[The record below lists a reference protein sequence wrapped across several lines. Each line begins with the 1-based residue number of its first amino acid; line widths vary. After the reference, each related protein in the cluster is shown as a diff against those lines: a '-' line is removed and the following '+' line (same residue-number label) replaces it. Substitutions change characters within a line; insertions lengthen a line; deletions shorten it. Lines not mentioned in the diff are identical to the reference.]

1 MKTESV
7 VNLKIAAEKVN
18 GTVGSISREESY
30 GSIIK
35 TERLMLDLLLSID
48 ELVRESVGFK
58 IEEVT
63 QKEISGKVVVDLTIV
78 TEEVKDLA
86 GIEGTYGSELAAER
100 LVVDILLS
108 IDELVHEYDRLRIG
122 DIIQKKISGK
132 IAVGVQIVS
141 EEIEPRDSLLEE
153 DFMAA
158 EVTPYPLLQ
167 TCAD

>member
-1 MKTESV
+1 MNTESV

-18 GTVGSISREESY
+18 GTVGSITREKSY
-30 GSIIK
+30 GSIIE
-35 TERLMLDLLLSID
+35 TERLMLDILLSID
-48 ELVRESVGFK
+48 ELVRKSAGLK

-63 QKEISGKVVVDLTIV
+63 QKEISGKVVVDLTIA

-86 GIEGTYGSELAAER
+86 EIEGTYGSKIAAER
-100 LVVDILLS
+100 LVLDILLS
-108 IDELVHEYDRLRIG
+108 IDELVHECEGLRIQ

-141 EEIEPRDSLLEE
+141 EEIEPLDSLLEE

-167 TCAD
+167 TCAY